1 MVASSSPSSLMPFR
15 KEPPFTHGTVP
26 GNAIVLVNL
35 GTPDEP
41 SRKAVRRYLKQFL
54 SDPRVVE
61 IPSLVW
67 WFILRLFILP
77 FRSGKSAAKYRTIWT
92 KEGSPLKVFTAK
104 QATLLG
110 KQLAEREHE
119 NVKVVMAMRYGS
131 PSLPEVLDQLK
142 SEHVERI
149 VVLPA
154 YPQYSGTTTASV
166 WDAVYAHF
174 ARVRNIPELRLV
186 KHYHDHEGYIEALRE
201 RVETYWENHGRGQ
214 KLVMSFHG
222 IPKRTLLLG
231 DPYFCECHK
240 TARLL
245 AVALGMGA
253 DEYVVTFQ
261 SRFGKAEWLQPYTAP
276 TVQELA
282 RQGLARIDVICP
294 GFTSDCLET
303 LEEINMEVRHDFESA
318 GGKEFH
324 YIPCL
329 NDSPAWITGLAEI
342 AEQHLIGWPTI
353 LTPAQQATRK
363 RDAQIGRE
371 YAVTL
376 GA

>member
-1 MVASSSPSSLMPFR
+1 MPFR

-61 IPSLVW
+61 IPSKVW
-67 WFILRLFILP
+67 WFILNFFILP
-77 FRSGKSAAKYRTIWT
+77 FRSGQSAAKYRTIWT
-92 KEGSPLKVFTAK
+92 REGSPLKVHTAR
-104 QATLLG
+104 QAALLA

-142 SEHVERI
+142 AEHVERI

-166 WDAVYAHF
+166 WDAVYAHY

-186 KHYHDHEGYIEALRE
+186 RHYHDHEGYIEALRVQ
-201 RVETYWENHGRGQ
+201 VEAYWEAHGRGQ

-253 DEYVVTFQ
+253 DEYIVTFQ

-282 RQGLARIDVICP
+282 RQGLERIDVICP

-303 LEEINMEVRHDFESA
+303 LEEINMEVRHDFEAA
-318 GGKEFH
+318 GGKEYH

-329 NDSPAWITGLAEI
+329 NESPAWITGLAEI

-353 LTPAQQATRK
+353 LTPAQRAARR
-363 RDAQIGRE
+363 RDAQVG
-371 YAVTL
+371 AQHAAQL

>member
-1 MVASSSPSSLMPFR
+1 MPFR
-15 KEPPFTHGTVP
+15 KEPPFAHGTVP

-61 IPSLVW
+61 IPSKVW
-67 WFILRLFILP
+67 WFILNFFILP

-92 KEGSPLKVFTAK
+92 REGSPLKVHTAK
-104 QATLLG
+104 QAALLG
-110 KQLAEREHE
+110 KMLAEREHE

-142 SEHVERI
+142 AEHVERI

-166 WDAVYAHF
+166 WDAVYAYF
-174 ARVRNIPELRLV
+174 GKARNVPELRLV

-201 RVETYWENHGRGQ
+201 RVESYWETHGRGQ

-253 DEYVVTFQ
+253 DEYIVSFQ

-282 RQGLARIDVICP
+282 RQGLERIDVICP

-303 LEEINMEVRHDFESA
+303 LEEINMEVRHDFEAA

-353 LTPAQQATRK
+353 LTPAQRAAQK
-363 RDAQIGRE
+363 RDVQVGAQ
-371 YAVTL
+371 YAAQL
-376 GA
+376 GAEAGVADLLK

>member
-1 MVASSSPSSLMPFR
+1 MPFR

-61 IPSLVW
+61 IPSKVW
-67 WFILRLFILP
+67 WFILNFFILP
-77 FRSGKSAAKYRTIWT
+77 FRSGQSAAKYRTIWT
-92 KEGSPLKVFTAK
+92 REGSPLKVHTAK
-104 QATLLG
+104 QAALLG

-142 SEHVERI
+142 AEHVERI

-166 WDAVYAHF
+166 WDAVYAYF
-174 ARVRNIPELRLV
+174 GKIRNVPELRLV

-201 RVETYWENHGRGQ
+201 RVESYWETHGRGQ

-253 DEYVVTFQ
+253 DEYIVTFQ

-282 RQGLARIDVICP
+282 RQGIERVDVICP

-303 LEEINMEVRHDFESA
+303 LEEINMEVRHDFEAA

-353 LTPAQQATRK
+353 LTPAQRAAQK
-363 RDAQIGRE
+363 RDAQVGAQ
-371 YAVTL
+371 YAAQL
-376 GA
+376 GAPASVADLLK

>member
-1 MVASSSPSSLMPFR
+1 MPFR

-61 IPSLVW
+61 IPSKVW
-67 WFILRLFILP
+67 WFILNFFILP

-92 KEGSPLKVFTAK
+92 REGSPLKVFTAK

-131 PSLPEVLDQLK
+131 PSLPEVLDGLK
-142 SEHVERI
+142 AEHVERI

-166 WDAVYAHF
+166 WDAVYAYF
-174 ARVRNIPELRLV
+174 GKIRNVPELRLV

-201 RVETYWENHGRGQ
+201 RVESYWEAHGRGQ

-222 IPKRTLLLG
+222 VPKRTLLLG

-282 RQGLARIDVICP
+282 RQGLERIDVICP

-303 LEEINMEVRHDFESA
+303 LEEINMEVRHDFEAA

-353 LTPAQQATRK
+353 LTPAQRAAQK
-363 RDAQIGRE
+363 RDVQVGAQ
-371 YAVTL
+371 YAAQL
-376 GA
+376 GAEAGVADLLK

>member
-1 MVASSSPSSLMPFR
+1 MPFR

-61 IPSLVW
+61 IPSKVW
-67 WFILRLFILP
+67 WFILNFFILP

-92 KEGSPLKVFTAK
+92 REGSPLKVHTAR
-104 QATLLG
+104 QAALLG

-142 SEHVERI
+142 AEHVERI

-166 WDAVYAHF
+166 WDAVYAYF
-174 ARVRNIPELRLV
+174 GKIRNVPELRLV

-201 RVETYWENHGRGQ
+201 RVESYWETHGRGQ

-253 DEYVVTFQ
+253 DEYIVTFQ
-261 SRFGKAEWLQPYTAP
+261 SRFGTAEWLQPYTAP
-276 TVQELA
+276 MVQELA
-282 RQGLARIDVICP
+282 RQGLERIDVICP

-303 LEEINMEVRHDFESA
+303 LEEINMEVRHDFEAA

-353 LTPAQQATRK
+353 LTPAQRAAQK
-363 RDAQIGRE
+363 RDAQVGAQ
-371 YAVTL
+371 YAAQL
-376 GA
+376 GAPASVADLLK